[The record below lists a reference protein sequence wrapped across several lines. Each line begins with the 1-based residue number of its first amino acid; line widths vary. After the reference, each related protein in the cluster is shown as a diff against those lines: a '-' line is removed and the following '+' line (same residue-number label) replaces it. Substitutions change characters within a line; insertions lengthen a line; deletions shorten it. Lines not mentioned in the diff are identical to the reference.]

1 MVISQKVIELKSA
14 ITAHLTRFIAV
25 SDYFNFLLKFYKQLF

>member
-1 MVISQKVIELKSA
+1 MTILQKVFESKSP
-14 ITAHLTRFIAV
+14 ITAHLTRFIAT